1 MKRVLLVV
9 LFLGVASSAVAQPQ
23 TFEFFQTGFAE
34 GAMVTGSFTGEDLD
48 SNGQLSA
55 FDSEITDF
63 QMAFSGNSIV
73 AGFTLGFADLQG
85 LVYDLDGGPLGDGL
99 TLDVEGIGA
108 GGNDGFSYAAGPGPV
123 AECGIGVDCA
133 VVSDGTNEDVS
144 QEFVQIGAPAATPVP
159 VPGWAYLMMVLLLA
173 AVGLR
178 SLR

>member
-1 MKRVLLVV
+1 MIRAIFVLLS
-9 LFLGVASSAVAQPQ
+9 LGLASTAIAQSQ
-23 TFEFFQTGFAE
+23 TFEFFQTGFSE

-55 FDSEITDF
+55 FTGEITDF
-63 QMAFSGNSIV
+63 QMAFSGNSVV
-73 AGFTLGFADLQG
+73 AGFTLDFADLQG
-85 LVYDLDGGPLGDGL
+85 LVYDLDGGPIGDGL

-108 GGNDGFSYAAGPGPV
+108 GGQGFSYAAGPGPV
-123 AECGIGVDCA
+123 AECGVGVDCA
-133 VVSDGTNEDVS
+133 VVSDGTNDDFS

-159 VPGWAYLMMVLLLA
+159 VPGWAYLMMFLLIA